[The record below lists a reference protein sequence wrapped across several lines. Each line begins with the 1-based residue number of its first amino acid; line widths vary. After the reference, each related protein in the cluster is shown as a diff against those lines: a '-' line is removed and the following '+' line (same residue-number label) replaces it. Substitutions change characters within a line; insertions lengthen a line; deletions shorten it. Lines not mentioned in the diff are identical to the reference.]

1 MGVVYKLKAEIKN
14 CILEEKKA
22 NPALSCRG
30 LTALIEDKFQIKV
43 SKSSINFIIK
53 EASLSMPVGRR
64 RKKRR
69 RRLAEVLV
77 KPQIE
82 SKIEAP
88 TGLLL
93 GPLVETTLG
102 KLPEKPPLMPIE
114 IPIETRTEK
123 PIEVPVDRPAQPPLE
138 APLREPTPLFVEL
151 MPQAEVETQC
161 SGAILLKAADC
172 LIGGSYHITEAIR
185 IRLNREENDLLAKVE
200 SLIYLPLFEAI
211 NGTPVKELSGLWSLI
226 DKKFILEDLLS
237 YPIELQK
244 VNALSSDISRI
255 ISSVFQEVSC
265 VRISLLDGTNFYLD
279 GQLHTVW
286 STSHLPYSFSITIN
300 NIKGYINK
308 YFQEHAPLI
317 LFMAPGYDIPTK
329 EFFDFMLNLDSPE
342 KTVFIRLALFGNKLE
357 VLENFEFRNVQKH
370 FFVFGLWPW
379 QFREYRKVKAI
390 GDFKPFY
397 FEPLKK
403 DFYIA
408 AAEIELSQPN
418 VNKKVTLKGCALKT
432 NFQEKTRL
440 LILSN
445 LPPEITSLE
454 ELANLYLDR
463 WPNLEEAF
471 QDFSRKIELF
481 TYTANSQR
489 FFSSENQF
497 LSQGLGGD
505 IKGLFEHYL
514 KTLDLYVRWHFLPLG
529 YEDKDFSTIKKQFYG
544 LKASFKKQKDH
555 ILVTFQPPSDY
566 PLLKDLRY
574 AVNRINERKAIFPDG
589 KRLWLS
595 V

>member
-1 MGVVYKLKAEIKN
+1 MGVIYKLKAEIKN

-30 LTALIEDKFQIKV
+30 FTALIEDKFQIKV

-53 EASLSMPVGRR
+53 EAGLSMPVGRR

-69 RRLAEVLV
+69 RRLAVVLV

-88 TGLLL
+88 AGLLL
-93 GPLVETTLG
+93 GPPVETTLG
-102 KLPEKPPLMPIE
+102 KLPERPPLRPIE
-114 IPIETRTEK
+114 IPVETRTEK
-123 PIEVPVDRPAQPPLE
+123 PIEVPIDKPIQPPLE
-138 APLREPTPLFVEL
+138 APVREPTLLSFEL

-161 SGAILLKAADC
+161 SGAILLKVADC
-172 LIGGSYHITEAIR
+172 LIGGSYYITEAIR
-185 IRLNREENDLLAKVE
+185 TRLNRQENDLLAKVE

-211 NGTPVKELSGLWSLI
+211 NGTPVKELPELWSLI
-226 DKKFILEDLLS
+226 DKKFVLEDLLS
-237 YPIELQK
+237 YLVELQK
-244 VNALSSDISRI
+244 VNALSFDTSRI
-255 ISSVFQEVSC
+255 ISSAFQEVTC
-265 VRISLLDGTNFYLD
+265 VRLILLDGSGFYLD
-279 GQLHTVW
+279 GQLHTIW
-286 STSHLPYSFSITIN
+286 STPYLPYSFSATLY
-300 NIKGYINK
+300 NIKSCINK
-308 YFQEHAPLI
+308 YFQENTPFV
-317 LFMAPGYDIPTK
+317 LFMAPGYDMPTK
-329 EFFDFMLNLDSPE
+329 EFFDFMLSLDSIE
-342 KTVFIRLALFGNKLE
+342 KTVIRLTLFGSRLE
-357 VLENFEFRNVQKH
+357 ELETIELKNVQKR

-379 QFREYRKVKAI
+379 QFRECRKVKAI

-408 AAEIELSQPN
+408 PVEIELSQPN
-418 VNKKVTLKGCALKT
+418 INKRVTLKGCALKL
-432 NFQEKTRL
+432 NLNEKIRL
-440 LILSN
+440 VVLSN
-445 LPPEITSLE
+445 LPSERASLK
-454 ELANLYLDR
+454 ELVNNYLSH

-497 LSQGLGGD
+497 LSQGLGGG

-529 YEDKDFSTIKKQFYG
+529 YEDKDFSTIKKQFYD
-544 LKASFKKQKDH
+544 LKASLKKQKDH
-555 ILVTFQPPSDY
+555 ILVTFQPPLDY